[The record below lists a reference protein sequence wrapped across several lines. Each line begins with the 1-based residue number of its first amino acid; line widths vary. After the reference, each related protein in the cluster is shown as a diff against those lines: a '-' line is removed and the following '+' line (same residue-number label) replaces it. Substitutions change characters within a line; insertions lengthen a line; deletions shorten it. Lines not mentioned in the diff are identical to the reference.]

1 MFAMWDEKP
10 YDKLIWNILKPEF
23 KKLWHY
29 YIQ

>member
-23 KKLWHY
+23 KKL
-29 YIQ
+29 